1 MNCFVLCSFVD
12 NLKLEEH
19 SKKQSKKLSG
29 GTKRKVNSIIF
40 SVLTFF
46 DLKCFCT
53 IAVTGTGIIWGGA
66 AFLFLRWREDGVM

>member
-1 MNCFVLCSFVD
+1 MNCFVLRSFVD

-53 IAVTGTGIIWGGA
+53 IAVTGTGIIWGGQH
-66 AFLFLRWREDGVM
+66 FCF